1 MKYSFARWVLISYL
15 GPAAWLWDRMKGAN
29 VAEGLRLGLYG
40 LLRGSGVE
48 PDTLVRRARLA
59 EEAGFESLWAGD
71 HIALPSDQ
79 DGKQP
84 RLEVVVAVSH
94 LAAVTTRVRLGFG
107 VIVLPQRQP
116 VLLAKQLSSIDIL
129 AKGRL
134 TVGIGVGYV
143 EPELRAMGVSLADR
157 GARTDEY
164 LAAMRTLWTQPVP
177 SFEGRFVSF
186 AGVFQRPQPVQRP
199 HPPIV
204 VGGHSPA
211 AYRRAAT
218 TGNGWYGVYLDV
230 EQTAEALAGLRKV
243 AAGCDRPA
251 NLGELEITITPPGP
265 VDLETARRY
274 ADLGVHRLVIQSRT
288 EDGSGIEE
296 LIESVGEALVGRL

>member
-1 MKYSFARWVLISYL
+1 M
-15 GPAAWLWDRMKGAN
+15 AA
-29 VAEGLRLGLYG
+29 GLRFGLYG
-40 LLRGSGVE
+40 LLRGRGVE

-59 EEAGFESLWAGD
+59 EEAGFESLWVGD
-71 HIALPSDQ
+71 HVALPAEF
-79 DGKQP
+79 DGEQP

-107 VIVLPQRQP
+107 VLVLPQRQP
-116 VLLAKQLSSIDIL
+116 VLLAKQLASIDTL

-143 EPELRAMGVSLADR
+143 ERELRAMGVSLADR

-164 LAAMRTLWTQPVP
+164 LAAMRTLWTEPAP
-177 SFEGRFVSF
+177 SFQGRFVSF
-186 AGVFQRPQPVQRP
+186 DGVFQRPRPVQRP

-204 VGGHSPA
+204 VGGHSA
-211 AYRRAAT
+211 AAHRRAVT

-230 EQTAEALAGLRKV
+230 EQTAEALTGLRKV

-251 NLGELEITITPPGP
+251 GLGELEITITPPGP
-265 VDLETARRY
+265 VDPATARRY
-274 ADLGVHRLVIQSRT
+274 ADLGVHRLVLRSSAP
-288 EDGSGIEE
+288 DGAGVEE
-296 LIESVGEALVGRL
+296 LIESVGETLVGRV

>member
-1 MKYSFARWVLISYL
+1 MA
-15 GPAAWLWDRMKGAN
+15 D
-29 VAEGLRLGLYG
+29 GLRFGLYG
-40 LLRGSGVE
+40 LLRGSGVQ
-48 PDTLVRRARLA
+48 PDTLARRARLA
-59 EEAGFESLWAGD
+59 EEAGFESLWVGD
-71 HIALPSDQ
+71 HIALPADL
-79 DGKQP
+79 DGEQP
-84 RLEVVVAVSH
+84 RLEVVVAVSY
-94 LAAVTTRVRLGFG
+94 LVAVTTRVRLGFG
-107 VIVLPQRQP
+107 VLVLPQRQP

-164 LAAMRTLWTQPVP
+164 LAAMRALWTEPAP

-186 AGVFQRPQPVQRP
+186 DGVFQRPRPAQRP

-218 TGNGWYGVYLDV
+218 TANGWYGVYLDV
-230 EQTAEALAGLRKV
+230 EQTAAALIGLRKV
-243 AAGCDRPA
+243 ADGCDRPA
-251 NLGELEITITPPGP
+251 DLGDLEITITPPGP
-265 VDLETARRY
+265 LDLKTASRY
-274 ADLGVHRLVIQSRT
+274 AELGVHRLVIPPRAT
-288 EDGSGIEE
+288 DGSDIEE
-296 LIESVGEALVGRL
+296 LIESVGMTLVGRL

>member
-1 MKYSFARWVLISYL
+1 
-15 GPAAWLWDRMKGAN
+15 
-29 VAEGLRLGLYG
+29 VADGLKFGLYG
-40 LLRGSGVE
+40 LLRGGGIQ
-48 PDTLVRRARLA
+48 PDTLVSRARLA
-59 EEAGFESLWAGD
+59 EEAGFESLWVGD
-71 HIALPSDQ
+71 HIALPA
-79 DGKQP
+79 DGDGQRP

-116 VLLAKQLSSIDIL
+116 VLLAKQLSSIDLL

-164 LAAMRTLWTQPVP
+164 LAAMRTLWTEPAP
-177 SFEGRFVSF
+177 SFQGRFVSF
-186 AGVFQRPQPVQRP
+186 AGVSQLPRPVQRP

-204 VGGHSPA
+204 VGGHSA
-211 AYRRAAT
+211 AAFRRAVT

-230 EQTAEALAGLRKV
+230 EQAAELLAGLREV
-243 AAGCDRPA
+243 AARCDRPA
-251 NLGELEITITPPGP
+251 GLGELEITITPPGP
-265 VDLETARRY
+265 VDLGTARRY
-274 ADLGVHRLVIQSRT
+274 ADLGVHRLVVQSL
-288 EDGSGIEE
+288 ESDGSGVEV
-296 LIESVGEALVGRL
+296 LIQSVGETLVGRV